1 MQQTL
6 DELDFERGL
15 CGACS
20 RGDLAHV
27 QELLVRRERDPNE
40 RDTSDYTPL
49 HYAARQGH
57 EQVCALLLGK
67 RAAVDATA
75 GEALATPLHRACAA
89 GHVQVLSPL
98 AVSAMR
104 GPLRGQKCA
113 GRRACARGAH
123 SAMRAR
129 GWVRGC
135 LLYTSPS
142 PRDGLLS
149 RMPSSA

>member
-20 RGDLAHV
+20 RGDLARV

-75 GEALATPLHRACAA
+75 GEADRGGRTESQARRGSGSMTELTTCNVKGLLPWQLATNPEVCALLRPA
-89 GHVQVLSPL
+89 LPGSQL
-98 AVSAMR
+98 A
-104 GPLRGQKCA
+104 L
-113 GRRACARGAH
+113 
-123 SAMRAR
+123 
-129 GWVRGC
+129 
-135 LLYTSPS
+135 
-142 PRDGLLS
+142 
-149 RMPSSA
+149 